1 MVYKVL
7 HLLST
12 KTLNGAEKVALDIC
26 TNLDK
31 EFFQTIVVCAGDE
44 LKGYFQK
51 ESIKSFKINISKLN
65 IIEILK
71 LRKLIKNENIGLIH
85 AHDVR
90 ASIAAKLASFNL
102 NVTLISHIHG
112 QYDWLKSKSIL
123 KVIDKLFRDKYD
135 LSLAC
140 SKNVKEFYC
149 KYNSKSNKDKVIVL
163 PNSFNLNEINKT
175 NIISKEEFKSI
186 NNIPNDKYIF
196 GYIGRLIDLKG
207 IDLIIESF
215 NLFQK
220 KHPNSIL
227 IIVGAGVEKEKLVNL
242 TIKYNLSTKIY
253 FIGYKRDVYN
263 WLNIFDSFILSS
275 KREGL
280 PLTILE
286 AMAMK
291 KIVISTNVGGIPELI
306 VNNYNGILIEE
317 REPLLLLKSMEYVY
331 VNKNEVSKIV
341 ENAYKHL
348 TLNYSIKDYINKIQ
362 RVYKNLFEP
371 HKNK

>member
-1 MVYKVL
+1 MAYKVL

-12 KTLNGAEKVALDIC
+12 KILNGAEKVALDIC

-31 EFFQTIVVCAGDE
+31 DIFKPLAACAGDE
-44 LKGYFQK
+44 LRSYFQK
-51 ESIKSFKINISKLN
+51 EAIESFKIDISNLN
-65 IIEILK
+65 VKEVLK
-71 LRKLIKNENIGLIH
+71 LRKLIKNKNINLIH

-90 ASIAAKLASFNL
+90 ASIAAKLATANL
-102 NVTLISHIHG
+102 NIIVISHIHVE
-112 QYDWLKSKSIL
+112 YDWLKNKSKL
-123 KVIDKLFRDKYD
+123 KIIDGLFRGKYD

-149 KYNSKSNKDKVIVL
+149 KYNSKCNRDKIIAL
-163 PNSFNLNEINKT
+163 PNSFNFSEINKIDT
-175 NIISKEEFKSI
+175 MSNIYFESI
-186 NNIPNDKYIF
+186 NNIPKDKYIF
-196 GYIGRLIDLKG
+196 GYIGRLINLKG

-215 NLFQK
+215 NLFEK

-227 IIVGAGVEKEKLVNL
+227 IIVGEGAEKEKLMNL
-242 TIKYNLSTKIY
+242 AKEYNLSTKIY
-253 FIGYKRDVYN
+253 FMGYRKDVYN
-263 WLNIFDSFILSS
+263 WLNIFDCFILPS

-291 KIVISTNVGGIPELI
+291 KIVISTAVGGIPELI

-317 REPLLLLKSMEYVY
+317 RKPKLLMESMEYVY
-331 VNKNEVSKIV
+331 ENKNEVNEIV

-348 TLNYSIKDYINKIQ
+348 ILNYSIEDYINTIHK
-362 RVYKNLFEP
+362 VYKNLLDL
-371 HKNK
+371 